1 MIMRSNS
8 ALSYSALFKGS
19 RSVLNLDQSQRS
31 QSTVPNK
38 KTTEHVKQ
46 ENIEKWLDTLPT
58 DYRQTLLSSLQ
69 SKLAK
74 METNVL
80 AVGDPSPTYK
90 QLFHGK
96 INATNTMIIEI
107 FLYFT
112 NVAY

>member
-1 MIMRSNS
+1 M
-8 ALSYSALFKGS
+8 
-19 RSVLNLDQSQRS
+19 
-31 QSTVPNK
+31 
-38 KTTEHVKQ
+38 KQ

-74 METNVL
+74 METSTCNNNLWLTLTNTFSVILDVL